1 MRFGSFAAVV
11 AAVAGAALAAGTPA
25 QAQTIKIG
33 LINSNTGFLAQA
45 GDEME
50 KGISLYVKTHEKDL
64 PPGVKVELIRR
75 DDTAAPEVGKRVA
88 QELITRERVQALLGI
103 VGSPIAAAV
112 APLTQEAKIPLVI
125 TNAAGVA
132 IPRISPYVA
141 RVSFTLWQQA
151 YPLGKW
157 AAQKGWKKAYTA
169 VSDFIPGHDSE
180 AAFTKAFT
188 DAGGQIVGAVRF
200 PPANPDF
207 VPFVQKVKDAKP
219 DVLFIFIP
227 AGGQATAMMKA
238 IKDIKLREAG
248 ISVVSTQDLV
258 PEEELPNMGDT
269 PVDLITS
276 GIYSVAGQRPANAAF
291 RAAWNAEYGTKAIP
305 DFLSA
310 GGWDGAAALFN
321 VIKQTNGKFDGD
333 KAMAILRGWRHESP
347 RGPIMIDPDTRDI
360 IQNVYM
366 RRTEMKDGK
375 LVNTE
380 FDTIPNVKDPWK
392 QLNPPK

>member
-1 MRFGSFAAVV
+1 MRFGRFAAAV

-25 QAQTIKIG
+25 HAQTVKIG

-50 KGISLYVKTHEKDL
+50 KGITLYVKTHEKDL
-64 PPGVKVELIRR
+64 PPGVKVDLIRR

-112 APLTQEAKIPLVI
+112 APLTAEAKIPLVI

-157 AAQKGWKKAYTA
+157 AAQKGWKKGYTA

-188 DAGGQIVGAVRF
+188 DAGGQMVGAVRF
-200 PPANPDF
+200 PPSNPDF
-207 VPFVQKVKDAKP
+207 VPFVQRVKDAAP

-227 AGGQATAMMKA
+227 AGGQATAIMKA
-238 IKDIKLREAG
+238 IKELKLREAG

-269 PVDLITS
+269 PIDLITA

-291 RAAWNAEYGTKAIP
+291 LAAWNAEYGTKAIP

-310 GGWDGAAALFN
+310 GGWDGAAALFE

-333 KAMAILRGWRHESP
+333 KAMAILKGWKHESP

-360 IQNVYM
+360 IQN
-366 RRTEMKDGK
+366 E
-375 LVNTE
+375 
-380 FDTIPNVKDPWK
+380 
-392 QLNPPK
+392 